1 MRNADYIKEQSFI
14 DGQKSILDLINIF
27 YGDLKQLHSIFNMN
41 SKRKSSSN
49 SEFSDKENV
58 MKKTKKR

>member
-1 MRNADYIKEQSFI
+1 MQIKEQSFI